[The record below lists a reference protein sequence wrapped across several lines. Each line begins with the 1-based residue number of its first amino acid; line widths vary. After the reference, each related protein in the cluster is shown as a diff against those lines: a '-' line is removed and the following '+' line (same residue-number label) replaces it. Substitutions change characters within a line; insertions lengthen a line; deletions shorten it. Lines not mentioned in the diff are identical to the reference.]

1 LALSWISVHLSSLSQ
16 PLLKLYICV
25 MNVYLEP
32 IFHIVE
38 MDTNWIEYIYY
49 IILVEKSHWV
59 LGCYQTQ
66 KLPSCRS
73 IQLVSKIM
81 FKISGF
87 FPKKKESH
95 KPHCRGEIYWGANW
109 KQMTQLTIY
118 Y

>member
-1 LALSWISVHLSSLSQ
+1 
-16 PLLKLYICV
+16 

-66 KLPSCRS
+66 KLLSCRS

-87 FPKKKESH
+87 FQKKKNHINLIVEVKSIGGLIGNKWH
-95 KPHCRGEIYWGANW
+95 N
-109 KQMTQLTIY
+109 
-118 Y
+118 